1 MGSKI
6 VWFIMGAVSG
16 MALMMAVRRVHEEQE
31 AVDAE
36 ALSESISRRLSVLE
50 SEMSAS

>member
-1 MGSKI
+1 MG
-6 VWFIMGAVSG
+6 VVSG
-16 MALMMAVRRVHEEQE
+16 MALVVGVRRVQKEQE

-36 ALSESISRRLSVLE
+36 ALSESISERLSVLE

>member
-1 MGSKI
+1 MGSRI
-6 VWFIMGAVSG
+6 VWFIAGVASG
-16 MALMMAVRRVHEEQE
+16 MALMVAVKRIQDDQE

-36 ALSESISRRLSVLE
+36 ALSESISERLSVLE

>member
-16 MALMMAVRRVHEEQE
+16 MALMLAVRRVQEEQE

-36 ALSESISRRLSVLE
+36 ALSKSISERLSVLE